1 MLTLFEELLLLS
13 IHQDKGTFIKW
24 SVDRVSPGL
33 AGAALAELALAG
45 KIEAE
50 NSHRLHLLDE
60 SPTGDEILDEV
71 LDTLTDS
78 DKGRKFGY
86 WINAL
91 NQKPEKF
98 RKQITERLIEKK
110 IVSPD
115 DNNLLWV
122 VPSPLNPELE
132 ATAKFSLIRD
142 LRGIVLAQQAVEP
155 RKIALLSLIR
165 ASDLLGLLFVKD
177 ERKLANRHINELVVV
192 VAMKNPLIQTIQEIE
207 SAIAF
212 VVEED

>member
-45 KIEAE
+45 EIEAE

-142 LRGIVLAQQAVEP
+142 LRDIVLAQQAVEP